1 MLSRRVPLCFY
12 CVGKYNELSTHSSL
26 TILRYF
32 KRENRYWINRPRIST
47 RKNPRLD
54 TTVASLI

>member
-26 TILRYF
+26 TIL
-32 KRENRYWINRPRIST
+32 KEKIDIELT
-47 RKNPRLD
+47 DLE
-54 TTVASLI
+54 